1 MAAWVRRGMG
11 VVVSK
16 RTIIFHAVEDAQR
29 AHTLASV
36 FDPVTVVVAEIRP
49 SLAVLHLSD
58 AMDRVVLWSASAA
71 PHLQTI
77 TQLGDTERLYL
88 CLVDD
93 TPVPPPL
100 SAAHQI
106 RTGSMD
112 GGVDATLI
120 RSALGPR
127 ENRVWGTGVGSHV
140 EAARAPARVGW
151 GLFAA
156 LGVVLAAVAGAAF
169 WFSQHS
175 ASAPAESP
183 VVAAPVSAIADPPAV
198 ASAPVVE
205 PDDTAAASPDG
216 SLALRDRLPAPEAVE
231 PTAVAGPA
239 PSPAA
244 PAPSLDQPSEGE
256 P

>member
-1 MAAWVRRGMG
+1 
-11 VVVSK
+11 VSK
-16 RTIIFHAVEDAQR
+16 RTIIFHTVEDAQR

-58 AMDRVVLWSASAA
+58 AMERVVLWSASAA

-77 TQLGDTERLYL
+77 TRLSDAERLYL

-100 SAAHQI
+100 SPAHQI

-120 RSALGPR
+120 RNALGPR
-127 ENRVWGTGVGSHV
+127 EDRVLGTGVGSHV
-140 EAARAPARVGW
+140 EAARAPTKVGW
-151 GLFAA
+151 GIFAA
-156 LGVVLAAVAGAAF
+156 LGVVLAAVAGAAL
-169 WFSQHS
+169 WLSRQS
-175 ASAPAESP
+175 ASAPVQDP
-183 VVAAPVSAIADPPAV
+183 VVVAPVSSSADPLPA
-198 ASAPVVE
+198 ASAPISE
-205 PDDTAAASPDG
+205 PAGTDGVSLDG
-216 SLALRDRLPAPEAVE
+216 SLALRDRLPATEARE
-231 PTAVAGPA
+231 TPTIG
-239 PSPAA
+239 A
-244 PAPSLDQPSEGE
+244 PASTPALSTPPLEQASEGE